1 MVQTETKVRIGDNVC
16 TTSTVRE
23 NAEASSFTQAVMTEA
38 TVEVLWPQ
46 NLLPNFAVLPAG

>member
-1 MVQTETKVRIGDNVC
+1 MVQPEAKVCIGDNVC

-23 NAEASSFTQAVMTEA
+23 NTEAPSFTQALMTEA

-46 NLLPNFAVLPAG
+46 NLLPNFAVLPAS